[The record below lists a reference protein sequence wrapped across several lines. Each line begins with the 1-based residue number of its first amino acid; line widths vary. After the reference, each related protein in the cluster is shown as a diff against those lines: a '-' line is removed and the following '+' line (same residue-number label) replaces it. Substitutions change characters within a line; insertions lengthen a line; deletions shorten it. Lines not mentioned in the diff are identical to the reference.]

1 MKWSKFNNG
10 NYLLDI
16 TLQELREIDL
26 YDRFVEAGQWREVN
40 ISRQWIPNINN
51 SFGEETASF

>member
-1 MKWSKFNNG
+1 
-10 NYLLDI
+10 LDI
-16 TLQELREIDL
+16 TLYELREIDL
-26 YDRFVEAGQWREVN
+26 YDRFLKPGQWREVN